1 MAEIYNVGD
10 LVQFNVS
17 MDKGVRRVF
26 ADDGGEVVSL
36 GGPGWFAVTDTRGCR
51 WLVKW
56 YEIRPAGTQITGAM
70 RKAISA
76 DEDLIADW
84 LEQEAQL

>member
-1 MAEIYNVGD
+1 MAEMYNVGD

-17 MDKGVRRVF
+17 ASKVVRRVF
-26 ADDGGEVVSL
+26 AGDEGEVVSL
-36 GGPGWFAVTDTRGCR
+36 GGPGWFVVEDTRGYT
-51 WLVKW
+51 WVVKW

>member
-17 MDKGVRRVF
+17 VDKIVRRVF
-26 ADDGGEVVSL
+26 ADNEGVVVSL
-36 GGPGWFAVTDTRGCR
+36 CGPGWFSVAARGYR

-56 YEIRPAGTQITGAM
+56 YEIRPAGTRITGAM

-76 DEDLIADW
+76 DEELIADW